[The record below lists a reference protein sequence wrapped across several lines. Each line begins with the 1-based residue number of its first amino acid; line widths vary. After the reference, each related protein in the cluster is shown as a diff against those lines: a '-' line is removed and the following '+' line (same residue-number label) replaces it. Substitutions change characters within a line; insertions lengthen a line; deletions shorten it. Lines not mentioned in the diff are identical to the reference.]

1 MTDPFANSA
10 RHRMHRSW
18 HAENMTAPQEQG
30 GSRARVMSTETKL
43 FLVVVVGAIVGE
55 VLGIC
60 TGIVVVQTLLAMYD

>member
-18 HAENMTAPQEQG
+18 HAENMRAPQDQE
-30 GSRARVMSTETKL
+30 GSRARMMSPETKL
-43 FLVVVVGAIVGE
+43 FLAVVAGVIIGE